1 MKYIKY
7 NIVAIVMAFLCLNS
21 CTDDLTKD
29 PLDQLGAGTVWS
41 SEQNALIA
49 LYGAY
54 RGNIQYNK
62 EVYEVDDWWGYYGLV
77 FMELASDN
85 ALDRRRAGS
94 PFESF
99 INGTL
104 TTNNAL
110 IAKYWKISYL
120 RIARCN
126 DILDH
131 INIVPTSEPNRERM
145 RAEARFLRA
154 TQYFYLSQFFRDVP
168 LVTKTLTSEEANNVK
183 KTPVAE
189 ITTWI
194 VNELTEAAAAL
205 PRYKDI
211 KASERGRACKQAAL
225 AFLGRT
231 LLGSQKYSEAAAIY
245 EQIIDLG
252 DNAIDPNYQTIFFE
266 SNENSSEN
274 IFVSTFIKDKASNP
288 MPLQAFPAKDGGW
301 CFFCPLSGL
310 FEAYQ
315 FTNGDDFSYTDSKY
329 DPVNLEKNRDPRLKY
344 TLITNGTHFRG
355 SIYKSHPD
363 STAGGNI
370 DYVRVGAQTTQTGF
384 LLRKFADESNTSLAL
399 STMYGNDFPI
409 IRYAEV
415 LLSYLEAKLEA
426 GEAIDQ
432 NLLDNTIN
440 KVRGRDN
447 VNMPPIK
454 ELDRTKLRSVL
465 RNERRVELAMEGL
478 RYWDLLRWGIAHDV
492 CQGRLYGAP
501 FPGAKAANANK
512 DPYNRWDTEMTRSF
526 RKDQDYRW
534 PIPQSEQNINPNL
547 R

>member
-1 MKYIKY
+1 MKYIQYK
-7 NIVAIVMAFLCLNS
+7 IAAIVMATLCLAS
-21 CTDDLTKD
+21 CADQLEVD
-29 PLDQLGAGTVWS
+29 PLDQLGAGTIWG

-54 RGNIQYNK
+54 RGNIQYNS

-85 ALDRRRAGS
+85 ALDRRRTGS

-104 TTNNAL
+104 ATNNAL
-110 IAKYWKISYL
+110 ISKYWKISYM

-126 DILDH
+126 DVLT
-131 INIVPTSEPNRERM
+131 NIDKVPTSEANRERM

-154 TQYFYLSQFFRDVP
+154 TQYFYLSQFFWDVP
-168 LVTKTLTSEEANNVK
+168 LVTTLLTSEEANNVT
-183 KTPVAE
+183 KTPKAE
-189 ITTWI
+189 MTNWI

-211 KASERGRACKQAAL
+211 KVSERGRACKQAAL

-231 LLGSQKYSEAAAIY
+231 LLGSQKYAEAAAAY
-245 EQIIDLG
+245 KQIIDLG
-252 DNAIDPNYQTIFFE
+252 DNAIDSNYQTIFFE

-301 CFFCPLSGL
+301 CFFCPLSGI

-315 FTNGDDFSYTDSKY
+315 FTNGDNFSYTDSRY
-329 DPVNLEKNRDPRLKY
+329 DPTDFGKNRDPRLKY
-344 TLITNGTHFRG
+344 TLIANGAYFRN

-363 STAGGNI
+363 SSAGGNT
-370 DYVRVGAQTTQTGF
+370 DYTRVGAQTTQTGF
-384 LLRKFADESNTSLAL
+384 LLRKFFDESNSSQAIA
-399 STMYGNDFPI
+399 TMYGNDFPI

-426 GEAIDQ
+426 GDAIDQ
-432 NLLDNTIN
+432 GLLDATIN
-440 KVRGRDN
+440 KVRGRAS
-447 VNMPPIK
+447 VNMPAIR
-454 ELDRTKLRSVL
+454 ELDRAKLRPIL

-478 RYWDLLRWGIAHDV
+478 RYWDLLRWGTAHEV
-492 CQGRLYGAP
+492 FQGKLWGAP

-512 DPYNRWDTEMTRSF
+512 DPYNRWDTEISRSF
-526 RKDQDYRW
+526 RTQDYRW